1 MDPSGAGLCLH
12 THDNVDESAANHHR
26 AAAEEVLK
34 PPTPNGGATNSEGPH
49 CGLQPS
55 KADFREEKANESR
68 GKVKDSWGWRR
79 IVRDFTP
86 S

>member
-12 THDNVDESAANHHR
+12 THDNVDESDANHHT
-26 AAAEEVLK
+26 AQGVLK
-34 PPTPNGGATNSEGPH
+34 PPTPNGAATNSEGPD

-68 GKVKDSWGWRR
+68 GKVKDSWGWRKF
-79 IVRDFTP
+79 VRNFTP